1 MAVPTSDDL
10 DAVDERERANRLRVQ
25 LATALASLPA
35 DQRAAL
41 ELRVV
46 GDLAYRDVASSLE
59 ISEVAARLR
68 VMRAL
73 ASLSRLLRGAV

>member
-1 MAVPTSDDL
+1 MPVPTSDDL
-10 DAVDERERANRLRVQ
+10 DAVAERERAGRLRQ
-25 LATALASLPA
+25 GLATALASLPA

-46 GDLAYRDVASSLE
+46 DDLPYRDVASSLQ
-59 ISEVAARLR
+59 ISEVAARRR